1 MSLGRILLGLGI
13 LLLCVGGVV
22 TLMERANL
30 PVGRLPGDIVWKGK
44 NSAVYF
50 PIVTCIV
57 LSVVGTLVM
66 WVIRFFIGRN

>member
-1 MSLGRILLGLGI
+1 MSLGRVLLGLGI

-22 TLMERANL
+22 MLMERANL
-30 PVGRLPGDIVWKGK
+30 PIGRLPGDIVWKGK

-57 LSVVGTLVM
+57 LSVVGTLVI
-66 WVIRFFIGRN
+66 WVVRYFSGRN

>member
-13 LLLCVGGVV
+13 LFLCVGGVV
-22 TLMERANL
+22 MLMERANL

-66 WVIRFFIGRN
+66 WVIRFFTGRN

>member
-1 MSLGRILLGLGI
+1 MSLGRVLLGLGI

-22 TLMERANL
+22 MLMERANL

-50 PIVTCIV
+50 PFVTCIV
-57 LSVVGTLVM
+57 LSVVGSLVI
-66 WVIRFFIGRN
+66 WVVRYFSGRN